1 MKIIQI
7 TPAGRKSKSGN
18 RTTADRWTRLLRDL
32 GHDVETLTEYQG
44 QSADM
49 MVAIHAW
56 RSADAIYDFKK
67 KFSNR
72 PIVLCLGGT
81 DINQF
86 IHTHPET
93 TLSSMELADAL
104 VGLHERIGDIIP
116 RRFKSK
122 LHVILQ
128 SARPLRR
135 SRDPSTRYFEVC
147 VIGNLRDVKDPMRA
161 AIAVRKIPESSK
173 LYVRH
178 FGSAFDEQARNI
190 AQIEMKANPRYR
202 WFGEVPAWRIRQ
214 ELSRAH
220 AMVIS
225 SRAEGGANV
234 VSEAIVANVPVIASD
249 IDGNIGLLGREY
261 SGYYRRE
268 DEASLRD
275 VLLRVENNPDFL
287 EQLTKQVK
295 TLAPKFSYQKE
306 SERWGNLIAELS

>member
-18 RTTADRWTRLLRDL
+18 RTTADRWTRVLRDL

-56 RSADAIYDFKK
+56 RSADAISDFKK

-72 PIVLCLGGT
+72 PVVLCLGGT

-93 TLSSMELADAL
+93 TLNSMELADVL
-104 VGLHERIGDIIP
+104 VGLHELIGNIIP

-122 LHVILQ
+122 LQVILQ
-128 SARPLRR
+128 SARPLPR
-135 SRDPSTRYFEVC
+135 SRDLSTRHLAVC
-147 VIGNLRDVKDPMRA
+147 VIANLRDVKDPMRA
-161 AIAVRKIPESSK
+161 ALAVREMPESSR
-173 LYVRH
+173 LHVRH
-178 FGSAFDEQARNI
+178 FGLAFDEQARNI
-190 AQIEMKANPRYR
+190 AQIEMEVNSRYR
-202 WFGEVPAWRIRQ
+202 WFGEVPGWRIRQ
-214 ELSRAH
+214 ELVRTH
-220 AMVIS
+220 AVVIS

-249 IDGNIGLLGREY
+249 IDGNIGLLGPEY
-261 SGYYRRE
+261 SGYFKKE

-275 VLLRVENNPDFL
+275 VLLRVENDRDFL
-287 EQLTKQVK
+287 EQLTRQVK
-295 TLAPKFSYQKE
+295 MLAPKFSYQKE
-306 SERWGNLIAELS
+306 TERWGDLIAEL

>member
-1 MKIIQI
+1 M
-7 TPAGRKSKSGN
+7 
-18 RTTADRWTRLLRDL
+18 
-32 GHDVETLTEYQG
+32 
-44 QSADM
+44 
-49 MVAIHAW
+49 
-56 RSADAIYDFKK
+56 
-67 KFSNR
+67 
-72 PIVLCLGGT
+72 
-81 DINQF
+81 
-86 IHTHPET
+86 
-93 TLSSMELADAL
+93 
-104 VGLHERIGDIIP
+104 
-116 RRFKSK
+116 
-122 LHVILQ
+122 
-128 SARPLRR
+128 
-135 SRDPSTRYFEVC
+135 
-147 VIGNLRDVKDPMRA
+147 IGNLRDVKDPMRA
-161 AIAVRKIPESSK
+161 AIAVRKLPASSK

-261 SGYYRRE
+261 GGYYKRE
-268 DEASLRD
+268 DETSLRD

-306 SERWGNLIAELS
+306 LERWGNLIAELS